1 MIYAK
6 RSIYKQVNF
15 FAKLKIKFGK
25 ALAKNFPLN
34 TIRVW
39 GLKLC
44 GFDIGKKVYIG
55 PDLIIASPVSER
67 SCNLVIGDRVA
78 IGPRVTITLASDA
91 NWSNLMDNINYIK
104 STVVLKNDC
113 WIGAGV
119 IILTNV
125 SIGERSIVGAGSVVT
140 KDVNDN
146 TVVAGVP
153 AKKIRSNK

>member
-6 RSIYKQVNF
+6 RSTYKQVNF

-25 ALAKNFPLN
+25 SLAKNFPLN